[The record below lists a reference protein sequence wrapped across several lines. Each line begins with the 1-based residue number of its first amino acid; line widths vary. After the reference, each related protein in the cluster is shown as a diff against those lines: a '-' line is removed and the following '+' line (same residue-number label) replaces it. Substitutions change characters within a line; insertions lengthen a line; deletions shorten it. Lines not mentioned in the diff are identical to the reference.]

1 LEQDWNQIWSELGD
15 GMSNNP
21 SRIIRHRAV
30 EKLLRGSQIADFGA
44 GDGELV
50 IKLRKKGFHVKGFE
64 MSQQGVDKAN
74 TRALAENLGKV
85 LYKFNDVTEIP
96 GTYSSII
103 VSEVIEHIEF
113 PIPTLIELRKKL
125 EKSGNLIVTVPAGP
139 MSEFDKFIGHY
150 RHYSKK
156 TIEKLLTDSG
166 FKVLETKQIG
176 FPILNLVRIWSLIR
190 GKKMVSDL
198 KKSQSRKVNPII
210 DTMLKIILVPSQ
222 LSLPIGWQLVVHA
235 VSSED

>member
-1 LEQDWNQIWSELGD
+1 MEQDWNQIWSELGD

-21 SRIIRHRAV
+21 SRLIRHRAI
-30 EKLLRGSQIADFGA
+30 ESYLQGNELADFGA

-50 IKLRKKGFHVKGFE
+50 IKLRKKGFNIKGFE
-64 MSQQGVDKAN
+64 LSRQGVEKAN
-74 TRALAENLGKV
+74 IKAMSENLGSV
-85 LYKFNDVTEIP
+85 LHQFNEVAEIP

-125 EKSGNLIVTVPAGP
+125 KKSGNLIVTVPAGP
-139 MSEFDKFIGHY
+139 ISEFDKFIGHY

-156 TIEKLLTDSG
+156 TIESLLKDSG
-166 FKVLETKQIG
+166 FKVLETKRIG

-190 GKKMVSDL
+190 GKKMMSDL
-198 KKSQSRKVNPII
+198 KKSQFGQNNFFKNNI
-210 DTMLKIILVPSQ
+210 KYF
-222 LSLPIGWQLVVHA
+222 G
-235 VSSED
+235 